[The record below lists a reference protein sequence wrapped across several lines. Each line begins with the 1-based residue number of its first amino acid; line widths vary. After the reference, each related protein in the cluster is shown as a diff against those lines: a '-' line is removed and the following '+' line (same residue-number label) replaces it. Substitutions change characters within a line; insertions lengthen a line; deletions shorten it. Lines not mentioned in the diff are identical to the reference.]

1 MLKFLRRLLP
11 RNPVSVEPV
20 ALQRWADER
29 GHSYRRVRDAAG
41 CVIDGQ
47 LAGQAWRVE
56 WGAPQRDYI
65 GGFELRMIAE
75 LDLPHQLMAMVL
87 NRPLMAAM
95 ETTVYEHFVDDVQ
108 TRIDTE
114 TPPEMRWLVMY
125 TKLGSQD
132 LGRLRERYGAVC
144 SVQPWLLQWLGGPLN
159 DALATTVEL
168 VKPDVPVVLT
178 ISRGRLTLRTA
189 MPEPDTQQLALWFSV
204 FEQALHE
211 ASRLGAEWREAA
223 GGGLTTQPS
232 AWSHSELFR
241 TSGPVSQR

>member
-29 GHSYRRVRDAAG
+29 GHGFRRVRDAAG

-56 WGAPQRDYI
+56 WGTPQRDYI

-211 ASRLGAEWREAA
+211 ARRLGAEWREAA

>member
-29 GHSYRRVRDAAG
+29 GHGFRRVRDAAG

-189 MPEPDTQQLALWFSV
+189 MPEPDNQQLALWFSV

>member
-29 GHSYRRVRDAAG
+29 GHGFRRVRDAAG